1 MIHQKAKPIG
11 KNFELKQTYKN
22 VRFEASTVCKKPLR
36 SIQLVTK
43 FWVDK
48 QEDVDGNLKAK
59 KLLREC
65 RQALALEV
73 GDWFYKEKIISV
85 SDVPADTKSKTE
97 KFFCLFEFTL
107 FVKKQFSSDIEL
119 MYELHKATDTL
130 YKNVFKPRQDLS
142 TRKL

>member
-48 QEDVDGNLKAK
+48 QEDVDGNVKAK

-65 RQALALEV
+65 RQTLALEV
-73 GDWFYKEKIISV
+73 GDWFHKEKMISV
-85 SDVPADTKSKTE
+85 SDVPANMKFKTE